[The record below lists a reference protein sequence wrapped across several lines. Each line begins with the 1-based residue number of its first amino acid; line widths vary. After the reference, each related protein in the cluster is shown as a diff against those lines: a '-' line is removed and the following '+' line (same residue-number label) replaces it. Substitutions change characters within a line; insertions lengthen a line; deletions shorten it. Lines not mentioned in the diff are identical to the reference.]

1 MLGIFSL
8 LSEAKVPGAV
18 PPLAGLIPAYSGNCM
33 VPFEGDFSI
42 SSIFFVNP
50 EAATTQSARPLT
62 PCDASRQE
70 MEALA
75 EANPDFLGKSIGFW
89 DPLGCL
95 GLDFW
100 NIGNEATIGYLRHA
114 EIKHGRVAMAGF
126 LGYLAQSTDLVSGPH
141 TVLPFRGYEAG
152 LTPPEQWD
160 AIPLYGKLQILVF
173 DGMLESYGEGAGD
186 PDGYVHYTKGG
197 LPGYFP
203 PIAGRA
209 GFGQV
214 TLNLYDPLGWFNEDK
229 DKVRGRQV
237 EINNGRLAMLGI
249 FSLLSEA
256 KVPGAVPPLAGLIP
270 AYSGNC
276 MVPFEGDFSI
286 SSIFFVNPEAA
297 TTQSARPLTH
307 CDASKQEMA
316 ALAEANPDFLGKS
329 IGLWDPLNCLE
340 GDFWSLGNEATIGY
354 LRHAEIK
361 HGRVAMA
368 AFLGYIAQSTD
379 LVSGPHTVLPF
390 RGYEAGLPPPEQWDA
405 IPLYGK
411 LQILVFVGMLESYG
425 EGAGSPDGYVHYTKG
440 GLPGYFPP
448 IEGRIGPFPIG
459 NLNLYKPFP
468 IGNLN

>member
-1 MLGIFSL
+1 MSDYDNFITPNFNRVKHGNGPFTTVDDKPVPHSSTQVQDSNNNISPISLTAIGIGMLSIVTMLVVRLRRGLQPATALGDNLMEMKSQDSNVKVNSGRVGWGQ
-8 LSEAKVPGAV
+8 LSSHSPQ
-18 PPLAGLIPAYSGNCM
+18 PSTLCYAGK
-33 VPFEGDFSI
+33 E
-42 SSIFFVNP
+42 
-50 EAATTQSARPLT
+50 
-62 PCDASRQE
+62 E
-70 MEALA
+70 MAALA
-75 EANPDFLGKSIGFW
+75 DANPDFLGKSLGLW
-89 DPLGCL
+89 DPLNC
-95 GLDFW
+95 LDFDFW
-100 NIGNEATIGYLRHA
+100 SLGNEATIGYLRHA

-126 LGYLAQSTDLVSGPH
+126 LGYIAQSTDLVSGPH

-160 AIPLYGKLQILVF
+160 AIPLYGKLQIFVF
-173 DGMLESYGEGAGD
+173 VGMLESYGEGAGQ
-186 PDGYVHYTKGG
+186 PEGYVHYTKGG

-214 TLNLYDPLGWFNEDK
+214 TLNLYDPLGWFSEDK

-286 SSIFFVNPEAA
+286 ASIFFVNPEAA
-297 TTQSARPLTH
+297 TTQSARPLTP
-307 CDASKQEMA
+307 CDASKQEMT

-329 IGLWDPLNCLE
+329 IGLWDPLNCLDF
-340 GDFWSLGNEATIGY
+340 DFWSLGNEATIGY

-368 AFLGYIAQSTD
+368 GFLGYIAQSTD
-379 LVSGPHTVLPF
+379 LASGPHTVLPLEVM
-390 RGYEAGLPPPEQWDA
+390 RPAS
-405 IPLYGK
+405 PL
-411 LQILVFVGMLESYG
+411 LSSGMLSHFT
-425 EGAGSPDGYVHYTKG
+425 ASS
-440 GLPGYFPP
+440 
-448 IEGRIGPFPIG
+448 
-459 NLNLYKPFP
+459 
-468 IGNLN
+468 